1 MIVAH
6 VTSGHNYVAK
16 MYFKLLNME
25 SGSTDVEVNLMATAH
40 VHGKL

>member
-6 VTSGHNYVAK
+6 VAPGHNYVAK

-25 SGSTDVEVNLMATAH
+25 SGSTDVEINLMTTAH
-40 VHGKL
+40 IHGKI